1 MDDTLTISIDFIDDQ
16 IQQYDFNEP
25 LIIGISG
32 PQGSGKSYLT
42 NQLYN
47 YLQTK
52 YHPNLKTIQFS
63 MDDFYLCKSDQD
75 KLNDSTENPLLK
87 GRGLPGTHELSL
99 LVDTFNK
106 LINNYKQFKSH
117 TWKVKVKV
125 EVIGK

>member
-25 LIIGISG
+25 LIGISG

-52 YHPNLKTIQFS
+52 YHLISKLYNFQWMIFIYVNQIKINS
-63 MDDFYLCKSDQD
+63 MIPQKIHY
-75 KLNDSTENPLLK
+75 
-87 GRGLPGTHELSL
+87 
-99 LVDTFNK
+99 
-106 LINNYKQFKSH
+106 
-117 TWKVKVKV
+117 
-125 EVIGK
+125 

>member
-47 YLQTK
+47 YTNQ
-52 YHPNLKTIQFS
+52 IS
-63 MDDFYLCKSDQD
+63 S
-75 KLNDSTENPLLK
+75 
-87 GRGLPGTHELSL
+87 
-99 LVDTFNK
+99 
-106 LINNYKQFKSH
+106 
-117 TWKVKVKV
+117 
-125 EVIGK
+125 